1 MREIWNDPLRCFQN
15 IERKIQCSRQRNFE
29 REKKDNERGQLQP
42 RFATQSLRHPLWRF
56 DLGRQSKRSDISKR
70 SPSKSQAQGFR
81 GEMQRSRS
89 KNKPT
94 DEHYK
99 ALETKYQQQLD
110 GKAAWKVT
118 GDSEKGRGRERNQ
131 REVWMPARGC

>member
-1 MREIWNDPLRCFQN
+1 MIHYDVFRTLRERFNVLGEEIPK
-15 IERKIQCSRQRNFE
+15 ERKGITKESSFCLDLPLKVQGAPYGGLILD
-29 REKKDNERGQLQP
+29 DNRKGMIY
-42 RFATQSLRHPLWRF
+42 R
-56 DLGRQSKRSDISKR
+56 KR
-70 SPSKSQAQGFR
+70 SPSKCQAQGFR

-110 GKAAWKVT
+110 GKAAWKGT
-118 GDSEKGRGRERNQ
+118 TDSKKKGRGRERNQ
-131 REVWMPARGC
+131 REVWMPGLLIRK